1 VTDVRPAAV
10 IVLAAGQGR
19 RMKSATPKVLHT
31 MCGRTLLGHVLAT
44 IEPLQPERLLV
55 VLGHERPAVEE
66 FLTEAAP
73 KAEVVAQDEQL
84 GTGHAARLALE
95 QAADLTGTV
104 LVMHGDTPLFTTAT
118 LTAVL
123 DRHAATTAEAT
134 MLTAVMPDPFNYG
147 RVTRDAD
154 GHVTGIVEDR
164 DADERV
170 KQIDEICTGVYA
182 FGAGIARD
190 ALERIHADNAQGEEY
205 LTDVVGLLVAEGKPV
220 MSVVADD
227 WQETLGVNDRV
238 QLADARRIMRDR
250 IVEHWMRE
258 GVTIT
263 DPRTTWMGVGVRLE
277 PDVTIHQNTQLHGST
292 VIRTGA
298 VVGPDCTLSN
308 TLVDRGAS
316 VVKSNCDGAQ
326 IGEGA
331 AVGPYSYLRPGTRI
345 GPKGKVGA
353 FVETKKAEIGEGAKV
368 PHLTYVGDATIGAGA
383 NIGAGTVFVNYDG
396 VDKHHTTVGE
406 AAFVGSGTMLVG
418 PREVG
423 PGAYVAAGS
432 VVTEDVPPGAMAV
445 GRARQRNVLDW
456 VFRRRAGTKSAE
468 AARRAAGGAT
478 MEGTSPPSPTD
489 PQGDQP

>member
-1 VTDVRPAAV
+1 
-10 IVLAAGQGR
+10 
-19 RMKSATPKVLHT
+19 
-31 MCGRTLLGHVLAT
+31 
-44 IEPLQPERLLV
+44 
-55 VLGHERPAVEE
+55 
-66 FLTEAAP
+66 
-73 KAEVVAQDEQL
+73 
-84 GTGHAARLALE
+84 
-95 QAADLTGTV
+95 
-104 LVMHGDTPLFTTAT
+104 
-118 LTAVL
+118 
-123 DRHAATTAEAT
+123 

-292 VIRTGA
+292 VIRTLLCPSDPHPKQYFGMASHNYAASRGPTA
-298 VVGPDCTLSN
+298 VFENPSCLCAHGWQSL
-308 TLVDRGAS
+308 
-316 VVKSNCDGAQ
+316 AQ
-326 IGEGA
+326 SPMDDPRNFA
-331 AVGPYSYLRPGTRI
+331 AVKR
-345 GPKGKVGA
+345 
-353 FVETKKAEIGEGAKV
+353 
-368 PHLTYVGDATIGAGA
+368 
-383 NIGAGTVFVNYDG
+383 
-396 VDKHHTTVGE
+396 
-406 AAFVGSGTMLVG
+406 
-418 PREVG
+418 
-423 PGAYVAAGS
+423 
-432 VVTEDVPPGAMAV
+432 
-445 GRARQRNVLDW
+445 
-456 VFRRRAGTKSAE
+456 
-468 AARRAAGGAT
+468 
-478 MEGTSPPSPTD
+478 
-489 PQGDQP
+489 